1 MSELDRLAHLL
12 AESSDSGNPDPAQLR
27 DLLGRIR
34 RVAVVGISRDP
45 LKDARRVPSYLAA
58 KGLDI
63 VPVNPFA
70 TWLLGRPA
78 VAHLNE
84 VREPV
89 DLVLVF
95 RPSHK
100 AGEVVSVAT
109 GRPEEPAIWLQ
120 EGIRADAETEH
131 ARGQGRSVVQD
142 LCLFKAHR
150 TLDDNLPG
158 AALLG
163 WRERARGDRI

>member
-12 AESSDSGNPDPAQLR
+12 AESSDAGNPNPAQLR
-27 DLLGRIR
+27 DLLVRIR

-78 VAHLNE
+78 VAHLDE
-84 VREPV
+84 VTEPV
-89 DLVLVF
+89 DMVLVF
-95 RPSHK
+95 RPSDE
-100 AGEVVSVAT
+100 AGAVISVAT
-109 GRPEEPAIWLQ
+109 RRPERPSIWLQ
-120 EGIRADAETEH
+120 EGIRADTEAER
-131 ARGQGRSVVQD
+131 ARSLGRFVVQD

-150 TLDDNLPG
+150 TLDENLPG
-158 AALLG
+158 AALMG
-163 WRERARGDRI
+163 WRERVRGDRI

>member
-12 AESSDSGNPDPAQLR
+12 AESSDPGNPDPVQLR

-78 VAHLNE
+78 VAHLDE
-84 VREPV
+84 VSEPV
-89 DLVLVF
+89 DMVLVF
-95 RPSHK
+95 RPSDE
-100 AGEVVSVAT
+100 AGDVVSLANH
-109 GRPEEPAIWLQ
+109 RPERPAIWLQ
-120 EGIRADAETEH
+120 EGIRADLEAGYAR
-131 ARGQGRSVVQD
+131 ARGRVVVQD

-158 AALLG
+158 AALMG